1 MRKIAANYI
10 LLPGFPLIKNGYAI
24 LKEEGVEAVD
34 TEGVIREMAGMEFY
48 GGLLVPA
55 YIREYENSFSCG
67 DKMLPLL
74 KQYFAE
80 RGNNFR
86 QLAIIEGADLLHFTR
101 RSHARVRLL

>member
-10 LLPGFPLIKNGYAI
+10 LLPGSPLIKNGYAV
-24 LKEEGVEAVD
+24 LKEEGIEVVD
-34 TEGVIREMAGMEFY
+34 TGGVIREMAGMEFY

-55 YIREYENSFSCG
+55 YVMEYENSFSSG

-74 KQYFAE
+74 KQCFAE

-86 QLAIIEGADLLHFTR
+86 QLAIIEGADLLHLTWR
-101 RSHARVRLL
+101 LHTKVRLL